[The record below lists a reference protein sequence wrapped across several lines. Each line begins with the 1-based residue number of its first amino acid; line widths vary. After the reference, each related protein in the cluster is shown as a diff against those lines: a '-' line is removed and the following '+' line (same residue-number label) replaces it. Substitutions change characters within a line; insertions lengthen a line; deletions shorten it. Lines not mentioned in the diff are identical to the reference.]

1 MGEAG
6 IGKSRLLAEAGS
18 RRGESIIW
26 LQGGS
31 ASYGAATS
39 GFAQIVRSWLGL
51 GEADADVVVR
61 MRLKAGLAE
70 LLGDGAREVLP
81 GLAVLLGV
89 RLDPGDPL
97 PASAG
102 PLDPGGAVRAWVE
115 ALSAAGP
122 VVIALDGFQWADAS
136 TLELTER
143 LLELTDRTPTMLI
156 VSLRPDPSGPA
167 WAFRSKVL
175 ADYGHRGEELRLPP
189 LPEDAAR
196 RLAEFVLPAR
206 EFDESSLGGLVQRS
220 EGNPLFLEKLA
231 RNFQPRD
238 RERTW
243 SISIRELLP
252 SSLESLLVARID
264 RLPEGARRLLQ
275 TAAVVGRTF
284 ALPVV
289 AQVLGTGDLREE
301 LAVLF
306 RADFVREVR
315 RYPALE
321 CTFRHGLIQ
330 EAALETLTP
339 ERIRGL
345 NGKVAAAY
353 EELFADSLDSW
364 VETLAYH
371 YYRSEDQRS
380 ALRHLERAAEAARA
394 RGDRAGAADLWRRA
408 RKSAGR
414 LGDEAAD
421 ARLAGRLDELRRD
434 SPT

>member
-1 MGEAG
+1 
-6 IGKSRLLAEAGS
+6 
-18 RRGESIIW
+18 
-26 LQGGS
+26 
-31 ASYGAATS
+31 
-39 GFAQIVRSWLGL
+39 VRSWLGL